1 MLVCRLPRCTSANL
15 GLNAVVIMQFVC
27 CFISLFSY
35 CCRSIASVPVQFHAP
50 HVPVGSRENFHGLF
64 NIVCGDIVIRAMQR
78 SRSVPAILTS
88 LL

>member
-1 MLVCRLPRCTSANL
+1 MLVCRLLRCTSANL
-15 GLNAVVIMQFVC
+15 GLNAVIMQFVW

-64 NIVCGDIVIRAMQR
+64 SIICCDIVIRAVQR
-78 SRSVPAILTS
+78 SRSVPAILT
-88 LL
+88 